1 MGMAMKQ
8 GQRAWLMVAGLWLVM
23 ALLYGS
29 GASVTGLFYKPLSAF
44 FHTSRAQISLLSSL
58 FGIGACLGSVST
70 GWLLGR
76 FNPRYAMALGALVE
90 GAGFF
95 LAYHTHSF
103 HLLLLCYGMVGA
115 GVGLSTLIPGA
126 LIVGN
131 WFGGRPGLAMGVAMT
146 GPTLGGSVIVMI
158 ISASMARWGWRASY
172 LLLMTPALLALPVIY
187 LLRTH
192 PEGEFAPRQRR
203 TAPAAGLEVAQAV
216 RTREFWLIVLAQLI
230 CGSVANGILA
240 HLVVYL
246 QGLNYPTRQAA
257 AALSTALALTFIG
270 KISLGAAADHL
281 GSRLTLLI
289 DTLVEASAA
298 IFLIGAA
305 RGFMLVA
312 AVGAFGISWS
322 APVALLP
329 LLTIESLGLRRYGGI
344 AGLTMIAYTAGSALG
359 PYTAGR
365 VFDSTGGYGAVF
377 IAFAIAAVT
386 AGLAVQ
392 ACRPLAVL
400 AAGLPTPAE
409 PSAIRA

>member
-1 MGMAMKQ
+1 MKQ
-8 GQRAWLMVAGLWLVM
+8 RHRAWLMVAALWLIM

-29 GASVTGLFYKPLSAF
+29 GASVTGLFYKPLSSF
-44 FHTSRAQISLLSSL
+44 FHTTRAQISLLSSL
-58 FGIGACLGSVST
+58 FGIGACVGSLTT

-76 FNPRYAMALGALVE
+76 LNPRYAMALGAVLE
-90 GAGFF
+90 GTGFL
-95 LAYHTHSF
+95 LAYHVHSF

-115 GVGLSTLIPGA
+115 GVGLSTLIPSA

-131 WFGGRPGLAMGVAMT
+131 WFGARPGLAMGVAMT
-146 GPTLGGSVIVMI
+146 GPTLGGSVIVMV
-158 ISASMARWGWRASY
+158 ISASMAHWGWRTSY

-187 LLRTH
+187 LLRSH
-192 PEGEFAPRQRR
+192 PEGEFAPRQ
-203 TAPAAGLEVAQAV
+203 THATLAPGLEVAQAV

-246 QGLNYPTRQAA
+246 QGLSYPTHQAA
-257 AALSTALALTFIG
+257 AALSAALALTFVG

-281 GSRLTLLI
+281 GSRLTVMI
-289 DTLVEASAA
+289 DALVEASAA
-298 IFLIGAA
+298 ILLIGAA
-305 RGFMLVA
+305 RGFILVA

-344 AGLTMIAYTAGSALG
+344 AGLTMVAYTAGSALG

-365 VFDSTGGYGAVF
+365 VFDATAGYNAAF

-392 ACRPLAVL
+392 ACRPLAVIS
-400 AAGLPTPAE
+400 AGLPAPAQ
-409 PSAIRA
+409 PSVVGA